1 MFGPKIPCQTVSR
14 RVCVTLASSHHGW
27 PIQIFLMPLRL
38 LHPLKLGSKCT
49 KYCAGC
55 AVNEPVHRTTQG
67 QSNCSRLDL
76 YLVTECIQ
84 EMSLMI
90 GKCRKFLHQCY
101 GPCFFKIASRWIVH
115 TWSLQCYKL
124 LWLKCLQFLQW
135 YRCSCGDLGSLVNM
149 KDAGDISPYTRQP
162 SDQGRQ
168 TFMWDL

>member
-1 MFGPKIPCQTVSR
+1 MGMFGPKIPCQTVSR

-27 PIQIFLMPLRL
+27 PILIFLMHCVCCIHWSLVQ
-38 LHPLKLGSKCT
+38 SAQST
-49 KYCAGC
+49 

-67 QSNCSRLDL
+67 QSNCSRSDL

-101 GPCFFKIASRWIVH
+101 GPCFVKIASRWIVH

-124 LWLKCLQFLQW
+124 LRLKCLQFLQW

-149 KDAGDISPYTRQP
+149 KDAGNISPYTRQA
-162 SDQGRQ
+162 SD
-168 TFMWDL
+168 L